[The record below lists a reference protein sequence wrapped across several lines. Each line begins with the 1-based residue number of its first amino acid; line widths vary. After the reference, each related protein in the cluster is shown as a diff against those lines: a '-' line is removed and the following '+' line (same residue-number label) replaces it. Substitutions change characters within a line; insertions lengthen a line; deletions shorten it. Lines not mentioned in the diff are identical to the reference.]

1 MIVALGLLARQ
12 LGHSTIGPGIL
23 FLTSILGTLAVT
35 YIIPRFQLLWVE
47 AIQSRISFTASM
59 LASMRTIKL
68 LGLSNVTKT
77 LCQNLRLSEL
87 RHAAKYRWL
96 LLARVLFQNFTPM
109 FGPLVL
115 MGILILKADASDK
128 VLNIGTAYS
137 VLTVLQLVEGPLQI
151 LSYSLPQFVSS
162 LSCLERIQQYLMSQS
177 RQDDRMLL
185 SGQSQPEVAEPGS
198 EFPAQDGIEMRNL
211 IKIEQNRHE
220 PSEVLVLRDCSFGWK
235 FNQPTVRDLNFSIRR
250 GETTMIVGPVGAGKS
265 TVLKGILG
273 ETPCT
278 LGFVYVDEVSF
289 AFADQE
295 AWIQNLTL
303 REAIIGPDV
312 VLSDPGWFH
321 EVIDACGLRIDIEH
335 LDLGDRTILGSRGVS
350 LSGGQK
356 QR

>member
-1 MIVALGLLARQ
+1 MTVALGLLARQ
-12 LGHSTIGPGIL
+12 LGHSTVGPGIL
-23 FLTSILGTLAVT
+23 FLTSILGTFAVT
-35 YIIPRFQLLWVE
+35 YIIPRFQLQWVE
-47 AIQSRISFTASM
+47 AIQARISFTANM
-59 LASMRTIKL
+59 LGSMRTIKL
-68 LGLSNVTKT
+68 LGLSNITKT

-115 MGILILKADASDK
+115 MAILIIQADASDK

-137 VLTVLQLVEGPLQI
+137 VLTVLQLVEAPLQI

-162 LSCLERIQQYLMSQS
+162 VSCLGRIQQYLMSQS

-185 SGQSQPEVAEPGS
+185 SHGRQNEIAKTSRDL
-198 EFPAQDGIEMRNL
+198 PAQDGIEMRTL
-211 IKIEQNRHE
+211 TKLKQDRHLH
-220 PSEVLVLRDCSFGWK
+220 SEVLILRDCSFGWRIDE
-235 FNQPTVRDLNFSIRR
+235 PAVRELNFPIKR
-250 GETTMIVGPVGAGKS
+250 GETTMVVGPVGAGKS
-265 TVLKGILG
+265 TLLKGILG

-295 AWIQNLTL
+295 AWIQNLSL
-303 REAIIGPDV
+303 REAIIGPDAI
-312 VLSDPGWFH
+312 LSDADWYH
-321 EVIDACGLRIDIEH
+321 EVIDACGLRVDIEH